1 MQNLGHTRSVHRGN
15 HLLLTPD
22 TFVRAPLPGM
32 KNATAIV
39 HISPAAGAGFLQYT
53 AEMEAGGH
61 LGTAIGQRFLY
72 VLDGKI
78 SAGPS
83 TLSRGQFAYAPQSS
97 DSHVL
102 AELPTK
108 VVVIEKEYQ
117 SLLGVE
123 TPGAFSGDESAVQP
137 SALLGDDSIQ
147 VRPFVPQDSGFDFA
161 VNSMTFDPGA
171 ALPMVEMHVMEHG
184 LMMLD
189 GGGIYRLGDHWYSVS
204 AGDVIWMGP
213 YCPQWF
219 GALGRTPSRYLIY
232 KNWNRHPLVRS

>member
-1 MQNLGHTRSVHRGN
+1 M
-15 HLLLTPD
+15 
-22 TFVRAPLPGM
+22 RAPLPGM

-61 LGTAIGQRFLY
+61 LGTVLGQRFVY
-72 VLDGKI
+72 VLDGQI
-78 SAGPS
+78 SAGRNS
-83 TLSRGQFAYAPQSS
+83 LSRGQFAYAPQGS
-97 DSHVL
+97 DFHVL

-108 VVVIEKEYQ
+108 VVVIEKKYQ
-117 SLLGVE
+117 SLTGVE
-123 TPGAFSGDESAVQP
+123 TPDAFSGDESAVQP
-137 SALLGDDSIQ
+137 SSLLGDDSIQ
-147 VRPFVPQDSGFDFA
+147 VRPLVPQDSGFDFA

-232 KNWNRHPLVRS
+232 KDWNRHPLTRS

>member
-1 MQNLGHTRSVHRGN
+1 M
-15 HLLLTPD
+15 
-22 TFVRAPLPGM
+22 RAPLPGM

-53 AEMEAGGH
+53 AEMEAGGR
-61 LGTAIGQRFLY
+61 LGTALGQRFVY
-72 VLDGKI
+72 VLDGQI
-78 SAGPS
+78 SAGPN
-83 TLSRGQFAYAPQSS
+83 TLSRGQFAYAPQGS

-117 SLLGVE
+117 SLTGVE

-147 VRPFVPQDSGFDFA
+147 VRPLVPQDSGFDFA

-232 KNWNRHPLVRS
+232 KDWNRHPLARS